1 MKKIFSILLAL
12 SALTGF
18 AAGVTSC
25 IEQPELM
32 ETLDLGACLTPS
44 STSMTISTE
53 TGRDVTFTWTNS
65 KGATDYVLE
74 IFESATNDA
83 QPEDVFEGTPVEEL
97 NVASAEGTST
107 STTVRLTEG
116 KYYYARVKAQ
126 ELDADGNPLSEDS
139 HWATFP
145 YPIEPY
151 LVMDN
156 IPSFTVTERTSS
168 SITVAW
174 EIAEGDADGVNQIR
188 LSPDPENPQAAY
200 KAIPVTASDR
210 SLTIENL
217 PASTKFT
224 VAAHYNSANRGTV
237 YPWTM
242 PSLDQA
248 TRVNTDEALLQAL
261 KDGAAQILVE
271 YKEEPYRI
279 TTVSGETVTDAE
291 IGVATNS
298 KIAVYGE
305 GTPAGDMPVII
316 GRFTLPNGLTSFH
329 LEGLTMNGDGYAI
342 DRAIQFGSGFASNVE
357 DISMLN
363 CDVTG
368 YKSGVYYD
376 NTSSG
381 VTISNLSFS
390 NIYVTDTQGEGG
402 DGFDMRTNV
411 TVTNFSV
418 TESTFTSDFRVLF
431 RMDKNTT
438 IGSINVSNNT
448 FNGICATCSAGSN
461 KGVFYI
467 QGTVTDFKVN
477 NNLFMNIQGDGD
489 YSRLFRSGH
498 SAVLTETKGNYFYNN
513 TGEQFWNN
521 SVDVT
526 ETSAG
531 TVLTSD
537 PCVDSPRNIL
547 NVTNTAVLNA
557 KAGDPRWFA
566 SYVPAPTPD
575 LVPVEYGYSWTLNDT
590 YTFYDVV
597 DQSTVRGNLKFIIAS
612 TPINIID
619 EGMEFSGEG
628 TTAYG
633 GVPTDGAIAF
643 LVNGPGSIY
652 ASALASASGSTN
664 DHITVAVGDAEGL
677 RADVVGSI
685 HVGAENEKIV
695 FDQLEPDTEY
705 LIYLYA
711 CGPVVLSTLEWSD
724 DVNTGSTA
732 VSDPD
737 VTPTAGEG
745 TLSLSWD
752 AVENASGYV
761 ISFGAKEPDAEY
773 GEDEYIIE
781 TSSTSYNWADFPSGT
796 YTVNVQA
803 IAADPTKNENSQ
815 IIGKTVTVTAPASL
829 PQLTSATL
837 TQEDME
843 FLLTLTEGKEING
856 NAETGIASSIY
867 YKGFLFTGRSGK
879 VSKFN
884 SNENYG
890 AFFNTGGSS
899 DFTTDN
905 AGRTIRFAAAGPG
918 KLTYVVC
925 SNGSDNRTAGVAV
938 NNIED
943 GALAT
948 TQPQPTSM
956 PANWDAWTLEK
967 DLSTVAAGDV
977 IDLYSTKS
985 VNYISVTWTPTG
997 GIESDP
1003 EAIEEQKDIVGY
1015 LATTYPDASDAAK
1028 VDLASE
1034 TPVTIDKVTYCGKS
1048 GKPMQWDGDRIK
1060 FQGASDYDE
1069 KTVEA
1074 GGEVIPEGGYIS
1086 FKVTKPGTIKH
1097 YIRSGSGS
1105 DTGRTVRIILV
1116 MNDGADIVRL
1126 DNFNA
1131 PTGSYKEGLEMTT
1144 AITEDHLSMTTSTA
1158 TVYIYSLVNGV
1169 NAYYLEY
1176 IPD

>member
-1 MKKIFSILLAL
+1 MKKIFSILSASLAAL
-12 SALTGF
+12 FFSAGI
-18 AAGVTSC
+18 VSC
-25 IEQPELM
+25 VDETELI

-44 STSMTISTE
+44 STLMNISTE
-53 TGRDVTFTWTNS
+53 DGRTVTLTWSNS
-65 KGATDYVLE
+65 KGATQYVVE
-74 IFESATNDA
+74 IFEGADA
-83 QPEDVFEGTPVEEL
+83 DAVPENVFEGTPVEGPL
-97 NVASAEGTST
+97 VVPAASEGTTT
-107 STTVRLTEG
+107 STAVRLEAG
-116 KYYYARVKAQ
+116 KFYFARVKAQ
-126 ELDADGNPLSEDS
+126 KLDENGNPLSEDS

-156 IPSFTVTERTSS
+156 VPSFTVTERTSG

-174 EIAEGDADGVNQIR
+174 EIAEGDTDGVNQIR
-188 LSPDPENPQAAY
+188 LTPDPENPLAAY
-200 KAIPVTASDR
+200 KAFDVASTDR
-210 SLTIENL
+210 TLTIENL

-224 VAAHYNSANRGTV
+224 IAAHYNSANRGTV
-237 YPWTM
+237 YPWTR
-242 PSLDQA
+242 PVDDGF
-248 TRVNTDEALLQAL
+248 TRVASVEQFQQAITDKAT
-261 KDGAAQILVE
+261 QILVE
-271 YKEEPYRI
+271 YSDGLVYQMDQMVVGSTSLIIIGE
-279 TTVSGETVTDAE
+279 ETVDGNKPT
-291 IGVATNS
+291 
-298 KIAVYGE
+298 
-305 GTPAGDMPVII
+305 II
-316 GRFTLPNGLTSFH
+316 GSFSLPDGVTDFRAEALSFNGNSYDQAHLISFPSAIPTAINSISVVNCDLTGFKR
-329 LEGLTMNGDGYAI
+329 GLIYAGSNLVTSLGSIVFDNVYMTDTSGDGGEAI
-342 DRAIQFGSGFASNVE
+342 GFRSG
-357 DISMLN
+357 
-363 CDVTG
+363 
-368 YKSGVYYD
+368 
-376 NTSSG
+376 
-381 VTISNLSFS
+381 
-390 NIYVTDTQGEGG
+390 GG
-402 DGFDMRTNV
+402 NG
-411 TVTNFSV
+411 
-418 TESTFTSDFRVLF
+418 
-431 RMDKNTT
+431 T
-438 IGSINVSNNT
+438 IGSISVTNSTFSDGIREFFRIDNNYTIGSFTFRNNTLNNLGTGANSYGLFYIRAAVSNDFIFSNNLIMNMSDNTAHGVDGRYPWGASAFAPTTVSNNFWYNLGSSDT
-448 FNGICATCSAGSN
+448 FFTANFDES
-461 KGVFYI
+461 
-467 QGTVTDFKVN
+467 D
-477 NNLFMNIQGDGD
+477 
-489 YSRLFRSGH
+489 
-498 SAVLTETKGNYFYNN
+498 AV
-513 TGEQFWNN
+513 
-521 SVDVT
+521 SVGGAMLD
-526 ETSAG
+526 
-531 TVLTSD
+531 SD
-537 PCVDSPRNIL
+537 PCVDSPRGIF
-547 NVTNTAVLNA
+547 NVTNSAVLNA
-557 KAGDPRWFA
+557 QAGDPRWFA
-566 SYVPAPTPD
+566 DYVPAPTPD

-612 TPINIID
+612 TPINILD
-619 EGMEFSGEG
+619 EGMEFSGEA
-628 TTAYG
+628 TLAAYG

-652 ASALASASGSTN
+652 ASAFASASGSTN
-664 DHITVAVGDAEGL
+664 DHITVAVGGADGLTAE
-677 RADVVGSI
+677 VVGSI

-695 FDQLEPDTEY
+695 FDQLEQGTEY

-732 VSDPD
+732 VADPE
-737 VTPTAGEG
+737 VTATPGDG
-745 TLSLSWD
+745 TLSLSWN

-761 ISFGAKEPDAEY
+761 ISFGTKDPDAEY
-773 GEDEYIIE
+773 GEDEYTIE
-781 TSSTSYNWADFPSGT
+781 TSSTSYKWTDFPSGT

-803 IAADPTKNENSQ
+803 IATDPTKNENSQ
-815 IIGKTVTVTAPASL
+815 IVGKTVTVTAPAAL

-856 NAETGIASSIY
+856 NAETGIANSIY

-884 SNENYG
+884 SDENYG

-925 SNGSDNRTAGVAV
+925 SNGGDNRTAGVAV
-938 NNIED
+938 NNTGDES
-943 GALAT
+943 LAT

-985 VNYISVTWTPTG
+985 VNYISVTWIPAG

-1003 EAIEEQKDIVGY
+1003 EAIEVQTDIVNY
-1015 LATTYPDASDAAK
+1015 WITNYPEPAAAM
-1028 VDLASE
+1028 DIASE
-1034 TPVTIDKVTYCGKS
+1034 VPQTIEKVTYCGKS

-1097 YIRSGSGS
+1097 YIRSGNDGDS
-1105 DTGRTVRIILV
+1105 GRTVRIILV